1 MKSYKFMLA
10 AAITVS
16 LLTSSLPANFT
27 LHTAYAAEQ
36 PTNEAAKK
44 AATEATALDNL
55 DPAMIEKAKKA
66 LQELAPK
73 RTMELTAL
81 HSGAEAGYEYLGED
95 RLLIEDKDKRA
106 RVMFGKAKGDILAC
120 EINFTWQELDT
131 SLQSV
136 IQKAMKSLDAQQKFK
151 ITQITRVKADKGM
164 NHWTFN
170 DGSNISGMVDAA
182 TGKATYVSTDYALA
196 KIDSKWSAL
205 AKKTIQSLSADKS
218 KQLRNFVQVYID
230 MQAENQKTAAFS
242 DESGR
247 YLVKVNAATGKLTSF
262 VNYEEFIHY
271 ASEEARMKAFAKP
284 FYTSDKAVAAAA
296 PMVKQYFGLDLKGY
310 QVHVK
315 QEHYTF
321 TKQGKPSVYGKIN
334 GKGKFWSMSLTAPT
348 TS

>member
-1 MKSYKFMLA
+1 MKSYTFMLA
-10 AAITVS
+10 AITAC
-16 LLTSSLPANFT
+16 LLTTSLPANFT

-44 AATEATALDNL
+44 VATTEASALDNL
-55 DPAMIEKAKKA
+55 DPATIEKIKKA

-95 RLLIEDKDKRA
+95 RLLIEDKDNRA
-106 RVMFGKAKGDILAC
+106 RVMIGKAKGDILAC
-120 EINFTWQELDT
+120 EINFTWPELDP

-136 IQKAMKSLDAQQKFK
+136 IQKAMKSLDAHQNFK
-151 ITQITRVKADKGM
+151 ITKITRVKADKGM

-170 DGSNISGMVDAA
+170 GSNISGVIDAV
-182 TGKATYVSTDYALA
+182 TGKATYVSTDYALE

-205 AKKTIQSLSADKS
+205 AKKTIQSLSADKN
-218 KQLRNFVQVYID
+218 KQLRNFVQMYTD
-230 MQAENQKTAAFS
+230 MQAENQKTASFS

-262 VNYEEFIHY
+262 VNYEEFTHY
-271 ASEEARMKAFAKP
+271 ASEEARKKAFAKP

-315 QEHYTF
+315 QEQYTF

-334 GKGKFWSMSLTAPT
+334 GEGKFWSISLTAPT

>member
-10 AAITVS
+10 AITVS
-16 LLTSSLPANFT
+16 LLTTSLPANFT

-44 AATEATALDNL
+44 AAIEASALDNL

-73 RTMELTAL
+73 RMMELAAM
-81 HSGAEAGYEYLGED
+81 HNGAEAGYEYLGED

-106 RVMFGKAKGDILAC
+106 RVMIGKAKGDILAC

-151 ITQITRVKADKGM
+151 ITQITRVKADKDM

-170 DGSNISGMVDAA
+170 GSNISGMVDTV

-205 AKKTIQSLSADKS
+205 AKKTIQSLSADKN
-218 KQLRNFVQVYID
+218 KQLRNIVQVYID
-230 MQAENQKTAAFS
+230 MQAENQKTASFS

-262 VNYEEFIHY
+262 VNYEDFIHY
-271 ASEEARMKAFAKP
+271 ASEEARKKAFAKP
-284 FYTSDKAVAAAA
+284 FYTSDKAIAAAA

-315 QEHYTF
+315 QEQYTF

-334 GKGKFWSMSLTAPT
+334 EKGKFWSMSLTAPT
-348 TS
+348 AS

>member
-1 MKSYKFMLA
+1 MKSYKFILA

-16 LLTSSLPANFT
+16 LLSTSLPANFT

-44 AATEATALDNL
+44 AAIEASALDNL

-95 RLLIEDKDKRA
+95 RLLIEDKDKLA
-106 RVMFGKAKGDILAC
+106 RVMIGKAKGDILAC

-136 IQKAMKSLDAQQKFK
+136 IQKAMKSLDTQQKFK
-151 ITQITRVKADKGM
+151 ITQITRVKADTGM

-170 DGSNISGMVDAA
+170 GSNISGVIDAV

-205 AKKTIQSLSADKS
+205 AKKTIQSLSADKN
-218 KQLRNFVQVYID
+218 KQLRNFVQVYIG
-230 MQAENQKTAAFS
+230 MEAENQKIASFS

-262 VNYEEFIHY
+262 VNYKEFIHY
-271 ASEEARMKAFAKP
+271 ASEEARKKAFAKP
-284 FYTSDKAVAAAA
+284 IYTSDKAVAAAA

-315 QEHYTF
+315 QEQCTF

-334 GKGKFWSMSLTAPT
+334 EKGKFWSMSLTAPA